1 MVSSRR
7 GRDFGR
13 VYTRMTYTDGYDYR
27 KRTLKSL
34 NIPTGRACKFAAKP
48 TEHENDGFVEARRR
62 FGREMMFYDH
72 RKRALKSL
80 NIPTGRARKIAG
92 KPTEHEN
99 DGFVEARRRFWRE
112 MMVSW
117 RRERDFGRVYIR
129 TPLGPERIF

>member
-13 VYTRMTYTDGYDYR
+13 VYTRITYTDGYDHR

-34 NIPTGRACKFAAKP
+34 NVPTERARKFAGKP
-48 TEHENDGFVEARRR
+48 TERENDGFVDAKKR
-62 FGREMMFYDH
+62 FWREMMFYDH
-72 RKRALKSL
+72 RKRVLKSL

-99 DGFVEARRRFWRE
+99 DGFVEARRRFLEE
-112 MMVSW
+112 MMVSS
-117 RRERDFGRVYIR
+117 RRERVVTQRERTDTACDFY
-129 TPLGPERIF
+129 